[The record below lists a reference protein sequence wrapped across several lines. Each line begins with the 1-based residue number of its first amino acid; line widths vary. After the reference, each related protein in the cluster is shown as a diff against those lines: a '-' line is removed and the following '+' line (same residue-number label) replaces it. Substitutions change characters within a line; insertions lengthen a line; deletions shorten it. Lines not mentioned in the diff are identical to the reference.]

1 MSEAHHITSEG
12 SATVQAAI
20 EQVLT
25 RHPSIV
31 VAILFGSLAADHS
44 RNDSDLDLAVAST
57 TPLDSQIRIQLIED
71 LAVGMGRPVD
81 LIDLAQTHG
90 PLLQQILTNG
100 RLLICT
106 DRTRYADLLLRVVY
120 EEADVMPYISP
131 HSRGKKASMD
141 RDLVEAKLESLR
153 RCVERI
159 AAKTPSSADQLA
171 QNPDLQDIIAL
182 NLQRAVQLSVD
193 FGLPSDLRD

>member
-1 MSEAHHITSEG
+1 MSEAHRITSEG

-31 VAILFGSLAADHS
+31 VVILFGSLATDHS

-57 TPLDSQIRIQLIED
+57 SPLDTQIRIQLIEE
-71 LAVGMGRPVD
+71 LAIGLGRPVD

-90 PLLQQILTNG
+90 PLLQQILTKG

-106 DRTRYADLLLRVVY
+106 DRTRYAKDRKSVV
-120 EEADVMPYISP
+120 
-131 HSRGKKASMD
+131 
-141 RDLVEAKLESLR
+141 
-153 RCVERI
+153 
-159 AAKTPSSADQLA
+159 
-171 QNPDLQDIIAL
+171 
-182 NLQRAVQLSVD
+182 
-193 FGLPSDLRD
+193 

>member
-31 VAILFGSLAADHS
+31 VVILFGSLATGYS

-57 TPLDSQIRIQLIED
+57 APLDPQIRIQLIEE
-71 LAVGMGRPVD
+71 LAVGLGRPVD

-90 PLLQQILTNG
+90 PLLQQILTKG
-100 RLLICT
+100 RLLLCT
-106 DRTRYADLLLRVVY
+106 DRTRYADLLVRVVY
-120 EEADVMPYISP
+120 EEADVMPYY
-131 HSRGKKASMD
+131 
-141 RDLVEAKLESLR
+141 R
-153 RCVERI
+153 RILAERRQAWTGI
-159 AAKTPSSADQLA
+159 
-171 QNPDLQDIIAL
+171 
-182 NLQRAVQLSVD
+182 
-193 FGLPSDLRD
+193 